1 MERSGE
7 ELTRAML
14 LNSQSRGS
22 LEEVAG
28 EDDSV
33 EWKGLSGE
41 QTLDPGEEAPFYA
54 QWEGRDLTR
63 QMYLQSYD

>member
-7 ELTRAML
+7 EMTRAML

-28 EDDSV
+28 EDDPV
-33 EWKGLSGE
+33 EWTSLTGVNAAD
-41 QTLDPGEEAPFYA
+41 TGEEEPFYA